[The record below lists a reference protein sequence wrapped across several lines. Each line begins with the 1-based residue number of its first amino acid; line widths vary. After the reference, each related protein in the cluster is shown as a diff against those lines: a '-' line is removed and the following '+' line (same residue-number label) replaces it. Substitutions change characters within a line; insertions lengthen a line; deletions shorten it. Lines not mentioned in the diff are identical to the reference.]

1 MPKSTSP
8 KQSKASKGK
17 ATEISLMPNDPN
29 KPKPKLKKII
39 VKNFRAIGETPVEI
53 DLDEIVILVGPNNAG
68 KSSILQAYKLAMND
82 GQLSQTDFPNGEI
95 IPDRYP
101 EVEVHTIISEDK
113 PGERWIQR
121 DNGEMLIRERWIW
134 YSPGKATRQGFD
146 VIAGQWSNEVPW
158 GAPNVASA
166 YRPKPHSMEAFASPT
181 KQEDEIT
188 EMVSSIISDRVKA
201 IQKGDATEE
210 GNAYKDLMKKIEA
223 FQRTVFK
230 LTSSEIEAMEKG
242 ISDDLGEIFL
252 NYVIKVFPKEIG
264 EKTYSPFKESFDLLM
279 GPKNGYKPSVS
290 AQGSGARRTLMWA
303 ALKYIR
309 EHDTKGVERPHVLLL
324 DEPEICL
331 HPSAIRKTRE
341 LLYKL
346 SRSPNWQVM
355 VTTHS
360 PIFIDLSHDNTTIV
374 RVERNKDGETISMTL
389 YRSENAQLDPDDRK
403 NLKLLNLCDPYVHE
417 FFFGGRIIIVEGDTE
432 YTAFSYLKMEN
443 PDKYG
448 DVHIIRARGKP
459 IIPSL
464 CKILNQFACSY
475 AILHDADTE
484 ENKRGNS
491 NSAWVMNDNIMEA
504 VKNSKC
510 ANDIIVIAC
519 MRNFEDA
526 LFDPTVSKKD
536 KPYNAFLE
544 MKKSPSKRKA
554 VEQLLNSLLDPS
566 EAPPEN
572 CIRRK
577 ITGESDNSQLK
588 SQTSV
593 NMGEQLNLFE
603 ENSSD

>member
-1 MPKSTSP
+1 
-8 KQSKASKGK
+8 
-17 ATEISLMPNDPN
+17 
-29 KPKPKLKKII
+29 
-39 VKNFRAIGETPVEI
+39 
-53 DLDEIVILVGPNNAG
+53 
-68 KSSILQAYKLAMND
+68 
-82 GQLSQTDFPNGEI
+82 
-95 IPDRYP
+95 
-101 EVEVHTIISEDK
+101 
-113 PGERWIQR
+113 
-121 DNGEMLIRERWIW
+121 
-134 YSPGKATRQGFD
+134 
-146 VIAGQWSNEVPW
+146 
-158 GAPNVASA
+158 
-166 YRPKPHSMEAFASPT
+166 
-181 KQEDEIT
+181 
-188 EMVSSIISDRVKA
+188 
-201 IQKGDATEE
+201 
-210 GNAYKDLMKKIEA
+210 
-223 FQRTVFK
+223 
-230 LTSSEIEAMEKG
+230 
-242 ISDDLGEIFL
+242 
-252 NYVIKVFPKEIG
+252 
-264 EKTYSPFKESFDLLM
+264 
-279 GPKNGYKPSVS
+279 
-290 AQGSGARRTLMWA
+290 MWA
-303 ALKYIR
+303 ALKYIQ
-309 EHDTKGVERPHVLLL
+309 EHDANGVERPHVLLL

-374 RVERNKDGETISMTL
+374 WVERNKEGEAVSTTL

-491 NSAWVMNDNIMEA
+491 NSAWAINDSIMEA

-519 MRNFEDA
+519 IRNFEDA
-526 LFDPTVSKKD
+526 LFGHPVSTD
-536 KPYNAFLE
+536 KPYNALLE
-544 MKKSPSKRKA
+544 MKRSPSKRKA
-554 VEQLLNSLLDPS
+554 VEQLLKSLLDAS
-566 EAPPEN
+566 EEPPEN
-572 CIRRK
+572 CKRRK
-577 ITGESDNSQLK
+577 IAGESDNSQLK

-593 NMGEQLNLFE
+593 EMGEQLDLFKE
-603 ENSSD
+603 DLSD